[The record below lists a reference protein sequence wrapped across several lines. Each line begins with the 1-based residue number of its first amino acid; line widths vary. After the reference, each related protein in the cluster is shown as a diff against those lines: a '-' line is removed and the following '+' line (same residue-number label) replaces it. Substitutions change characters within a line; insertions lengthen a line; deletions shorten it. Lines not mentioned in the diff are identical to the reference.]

1 MRSFIRLALVAALAA
16 TGAEAQDADIGR
28 SLFHTHCATC
38 HGLEGRGDGPMA
50 GVLIVKP
57 VNLTELTAANAGI
70 FPLERV
76 VKRIDG
82 RDPLVSHGSPMPVY
96 GDYFEG
102 SFDRPIK
109 TPAGQPILTS
119 EPVVDLVA
127 YLLEIQRQE

>member
-1 MRSFIRLALVAALAA
+1 MRSLIRLALVAALAA

-57 VNLTELTAANAGI
+57 VNLTELTAANAVV

-76 VKRIDG
+76 VKRIACRKSSPVRGLQWAFVGALLWPPNLLPPKKG
-82 RDPLVSHGSPMPVY
+82 R
-96 GDYFEG
+96 E
-102 SFDRPIK
+102 K
-109 TPAGQPILTS
+109 
-119 EPVVDLVA
+119 
-127 YLLEIQRQE
+127 